1 MNNWNLDKLYP
12 SFESKEFKADL
23 VRLDE
28 NIAELNGYK
37 DRLDDS
43 VETVEGYLKTLIKS
57 ATLYRTLGAFS
68 SLTKSTNTSDSNAI
82 NSKQSYCIEP
92 KQNQVFHNYIE
103 YCLPSQFFH
112 HFELQYRKHNLY
124 NPHQ

>member
-57 ATLYRTLGAFS
+57 ATHFS
-68 SLTKSTNTSDSNAI
+68 PFS
-82 NSKQSYCIEP
+82 
-92 KQNQVFHNYIE
+92 
-103 YCLPSQFFH
+103 
-112 HFELQYRKHNLY
+112 
-124 NPHQ
+124 